1 MKKFFKFLMAI
12 LVIIIMAIGG
22 IIYALQPE
30 GGIKEDTTGNREMTK
45 DDIIQMGLLQ
55 SLNFK
60 KETGKFEGTISLNSE
75 QISNIVYTAM
85 KESDPEDILP
95 NDIKIIDNSIVITV
109 PMDIEFIKT
118 QAEVKVIPSV
128 RNGDFIATIDNVKL
142 GKINISGNLLSKI
155 MNHEKD
161 EIPYE
166 IQDRSIIIP
175 TETIKP
181 IELTKIYIENNELK
195 FDMQLAL
202 KDAMQYVY
210 SGFIRPAA

>member
-1 MKKFFKFLMAI
+1 MKKLFKVLVAVL
-12 LVIIIMAIGG
+12 LVIVMAIGG
-22 IIYALQPE
+22 IIYALQPP
-30 GGIKEDTTGNREMTK
+30 GGIKNDTTGNREMTK

-85 KESDPEDILP
+85 KESDPEDIVP
-95 NDIKIIDNSIVITV
+95 NDIKILNDAIFITV
-109 PMDIEFIKT
+109 PLEVEFIKT

-128 RNGDFIATIDNVKL
+128 RNGDFIATIDNIKL

-161 EIPYE
+161 EVPYE

-202 KDAMQYVY
+202 KDAMKYIY